1 MSGKIAFRKNQYHL
15 NAGRDL
21 WYCQWCES
29 NHQQMKILSIHEGV
43 NVKKNRREFMQ
54 QSLASTAYA
63 SVFMSVGTQSIL
75 GANDRI
81 RIGGIGVGDRGL
93 DRLRVAQRLGAQ
105 VVALC
110 DVNQLVLERARNLL
124 DENAATFRYHE
135 ELLEKADPD
144 AVVIATPDHWH
155 HDIFIDAINAGRD
168 IYQEK
173 PLSHTID
180 EGRRMVDA
188 AKASDRVVQIGNHR
202 RSGSHWHQAFQ
213 AIREGLIGE
222 IISIRTYDCRNF
234 SGGDPWQARG
244 RNLSI
249 YDSTKIDWKRFLGKA
264 PERPYS
270 PERCSAWRWFWDYAG
285 GLLTDIG
292 AHNID
297 VALWMA
303 DQLEIQSVVANGGVY
318 HFDFWETPDVV
329 HSVMDCGTFSIDFTV
344 NFVNGYDG
352 YGHSIFGTKGS
363 VIQQHPDNFIRVY
376 AQDNHEKA
384 IAEWEMNDEGTAH
397 MQNFLDC
404 VRSRKPT
411 NSPIETAHQVITAC
425 HLANLAYRQE
435 TKVKWDAEKGKIISS

>member
-1 MSGKIAFRKNQYHL
+1 M
-15 NAGRDL
+15 
-21 WYCQWCES
+21 
-29 NHQQMKILSIHEGV
+29 
-43 NVKKNRREFMQ
+43 
-54 QSLASTAYA
+54 
-63 SVFMSVGTQSIL
+63 
-75 GANDRI
+75 
-81 RIGGIGVGDRGL
+81 
-93 DRLRVAQRLGAQ
+93 
-105 VVALC
+105 
-110 DVNQLVLERARNLL
+110 
-124 DENAATFRYHE
+124 
-135 ELLEKADPD
+135 DPD
-144 AVVIATPDHWH
+144 AASPRRIWH

-329 HSVMDCGTFSIDFTV
+329 HSVMDCGTFSIGFTV

-352 YGHSIFGTKGS
+352 YRHSIFGTKGS
-363 VIQQHPDNFIRVY
+363 VIQQHPDKLIGSTHRITTKSHCGVG
-376 AQDNHEKA
+376 
-384 IAEWEMNDEGTAH
+384 DEQGAAH
-397 MQNFLDC
+397 MQEFSGLC
-404 VRSRKPT
+404 PFTPT
-411 NSPIETAHQVITAC
+411 NSHRDRP
-425 HLANLAYRQE
+425 
-435 TKVKWDAEKGKIISS
+435 SSNHRLSSG